1 MAVMIAHTFL
11 QAMPNLKYIDYM
23 KQKNARKVKS
33 ISYWKIFTYGVH
45 YIVWVNIANDVSSFV
60 IPMVSY
66 TRLLTLVGQEYMRF
80 E

>member
-11 QAMPNLKYIDYM
+11 QAMPNLKYMDHM
-23 KQKNARKVKS
+23 KHKNARKVKS
-33 ISYWKIFTYGVH
+33 ISLWKIFTYGVH

-60 IPMVSY
+60 IPIVSY
-66 TRLLTLVGQEYMRF
+66 TRLVTLEGQEYMRF